1 MPRPCAMEPG
11 PGDGRECC
19 GRAGKRQNKSRT
31 CRLRARL
38 RADHQP
44 RWVRAQ
50 TEGCI
55 LQTLSRVLKEEVK
68 FDRSRVTSVD
78 WASYPI
84 LTFSEAPR
92 IDIEL
97 IDRPTQKPVGAGE
110 PTCTT
115 IGAALANA
123 VFDAAG
129 IRMRVVPFTPE
140 RLAAAWAKSS

>member
-68 FDRSRVTSVD
+68 FDRSRVLSVD
-78 WASYPI
+78 WSSYPI
-84 LTFSEAPR
+84 LTFAEAPKL
-92 IDIEL
+92 DIEL
-97 IDRPTQKPVGAGE
+97 IDRRTEPPLGVGEAASTPV
-110 PTCTT
+110 
-115 IGAALANA
+115 GAALANA
-123 VFDAAG
+123 IYDPTGV
-129 IRMRVVPFTPE
+129 RLRTVPFTSE
-140 RLAAAWAKSS
+140 RVRAAYGKSR